1 MSKQPEGYQPEGE
14 GLDTSKPPQGGSG
27 VPPRWMI
34 VAGSRDISLLD
45 KNITFVITLPPI
57 IVVVENE

>member
-1 MSKQPEGYQPEGE
+1 
-14 GLDTSKPPQGGSG
+14 
-27 VPPRWMI
+27 MI